1 MLPALWLKPKEA
13 MITLPL
19 IGQMNT
25 VFVVAISFGMFLILV
40 TMIFHI
46 INAVRAQQV
55 GDAIFSQNAIAGL
68 IFYGAVVAT
77 IVLYMT
83 GHALPATGVLVIM
96 FVIPLIAIFLKEPL
110 EKLVERKKNPFPKT
124 GKVMF
129 FVQSFFE
136 LFEILLNYFSNTLS
150 FVRVGAFAVSHA
162 AMMEVVLMLAGATDG
177 GSINWL
183 VIILGNIFVCAM
195 EGLIVGIRYSVWNIT
210 KCSAVSTKETEEPS
224 ARS

>member
-1 MLPALWLKPKEA
+1 
-13 MITLPL
+13 MISLPL

-25 VFVVAISFGMFLILV
+25 VFVVAIAFGMFLILV

-46 INAVRAQQV
+46 INALRAHRK
-55 GDAIFSQNAIAGL
+55 GEALFDQNTIAGL

-77 IVLYMT
+77 IVLYLS
-83 GHALPATGVLVIM
+83 GHALPATGVLVVM

-110 EKLVERKKNPFPKT
+110 EKLVEKKKNAFPKT

-136 LFEILLNYFSNTLS
+136 LFEVLLSYFSNTLS
-150 FVRVGAFAVSHA
+150 FVRIGAFAVSHA

-183 VIILGNIFVCAM
+183 VVVLGNIFVCAM
-195 EGLIVGIRYSVWNIT
+195 EGLIVGIQVLRLEYYELFSRFYKGDGRPFQPFLKKNQ
-210 KCSAVSTKETEEPS
+210 E
-224 ARS
+224 